1 MNIILKKMDQR
12 TLGVTG
18 RVGILAEVM
27 AGVTAVVEVNF
38 ALPTSNHGDD
48 SVVRVETRT
57 QLSRLQYDG
66 LSLVESEDCN
76 LTILIDVCSNY
87 FQLQLTKNVG

>member
-18 RVGILAEVM
+18 RVGILAEVV

-48 SVVRVETRT
+48 SVVTVETIQDRT

-66 LSLVESEDCN
+66 LSLVESEDSN
-76 LTILIDVCSNY
+76 LTFD
-87 FQLQLTKNVG
+87 

>member
-18 RVGILAEVM
+18 RVGILAEVV

-48 SVVRVETRT
+48 SVVRVETIQDRT

-66 LSLVESEDCN
+66 LSLVESEDSN
-76 LTILIDVCSNY
+76 LTFD
-87 FQLQLTKNVG
+87 